1 MISKYIKTND
11 LEDFINTGNVK
22 VVKEIINVSQ
32 GCVVTYELV
41 TEKVTEED
49 KEVMLNQ
56 LDEELEDSL

>member
-32 GCVVTYELV
+32 GYVVTYEEV
-41 TEKVTEED
+41 TKFDDSGDMVD
-49 KEVMLNQ
+49 QLN
-56 LDEELEDSL
+56 EELGGTL